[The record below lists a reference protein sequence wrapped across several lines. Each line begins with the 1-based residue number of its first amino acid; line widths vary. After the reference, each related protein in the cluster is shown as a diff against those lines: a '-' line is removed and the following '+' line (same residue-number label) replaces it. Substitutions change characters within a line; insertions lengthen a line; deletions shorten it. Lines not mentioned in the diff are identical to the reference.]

1 MVTVGGRGPPP
12 WTAGRPQQN
21 VPRGD
26 PSGKPRHEIPFV
38 TSTAYAIPNV
48 RTMPIMP
55 RTQTLST
62 RDKHLLRRFFF
73 LLFFFSDSFLN
84 DSKKCPGF
92 PCGVLE
98 ERRCPFMLKDHLI
111 TAGLASTSSSRARRR
126 VREWLGRIPP
136 SSRDH
141 FVGFLFLTIFIL
153 TIILNIAP
161 RKRGLFKITSPR
173 RSAKVEFE
181 RETLRN
187 SRGLLSTSFHLHE
200 PIT

>member
-48 RTMPIMP
+48 RTMPITP

-73 LLFFFSDSFLN
+73 FFFFFFGFFFERLEEMSWISLRRPGGAALPLYAKRPPYHRGLGIDVVVKSPSEGEGVAREDSPPLLETISSAFFFSRFL
-84 DSKKCPGF
+84 
-92 PCGVLE
+92 
-98 ERRCPFMLKDHLI
+98 
-111 TAGLASTSSSRARRR
+111 SSR
-126 VREWLGRIPP
+126 
-136 SSRDH
+136 
-141 FVGFLFLTIFIL
+141 
-153 TIILNIAP
+153 
-161 RKRGLFKITSPR
+161 
-173 RSAKVEFE
+173 
-181 RETLRN
+181 
-187 SRGLLSTSFHLHE
+187 SF
-200 PIT
+200 